1 MRKKIKHLKIKE
13 DEDRSVKVRFETK
26 SYVGDIIGTLT
37 EVDDRKFKRVIK
49 VAKSYRRAND
59 AMWHVVESDGF
70 NVTIRGDKYARLV
83 NDLTGLDRR
92 VFRDVL
98 RNAKKLRRTLA
109 ALDRNIA
116 EQTRLDSED
125 RERRGLA
132 YE

>member
-26 SYVGDIIGTLT
+26 SYVGDIIETLT